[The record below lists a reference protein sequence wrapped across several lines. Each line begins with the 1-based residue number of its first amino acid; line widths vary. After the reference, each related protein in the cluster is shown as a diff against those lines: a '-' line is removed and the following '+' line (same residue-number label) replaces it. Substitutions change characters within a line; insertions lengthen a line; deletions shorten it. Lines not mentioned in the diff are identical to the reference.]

1 MQLHHNPES
10 GLLMKLQSLH
20 DISMMYAVMP
30 YEEPITFMSGINLL
44 QGSLYIPDASVDNL
58 VPGVIICHP
67 HPRAGGS
74 MDNNVVFAC
83 CSGLRSATIAYLRF
97 NFQGVGQSQGV
108 AGDPDRHVT
117 DILAASEYL
126 KSVEGIDPS
135 SIGVAGYS
143 FGGSTTIKALL
154 KGLDPTAVA
163 LIACGFPELTPQ
175 DKDSLGLPKLVILGE
190 SDSFIDSEAVSAMTG
205 SLGGNSEIHVIPGAD
220 HFFMRSEPAISAM
233 IGEFF
238 KNELGNDTLPQGQP
252 NA

>member
-1 MQLHHNPES
+1 
-10 GLLMKLQSLH
+10 
-20 DISMMYAVMP
+20 MMYAVMP
-30 YEEPITFMSGINLL
+30 YEKPITFMSGGNLL
-44 QGSLYIPDASVDNL
+44 EGSLYIPDASVDNL

-74 MDNNVVFAC
+74 MDNNVVLAC
-83 CSGLRSATIAYLRF
+83 CAGLRSATIAYLRF

-108 AGDPDRHVT
+108 AGDADSHVA

-126 KSVEGIDPS
+126 KNVEGIVPS

-143 FGGSTTIKALL
+143 FGGSTVIKALL

-175 DKDSLGLPKLVILGE
+175 DKGSLGLSKLVILGG
-190 SDSFIDSEAVSAMTG
+190 SDSFIDSEAVSAVAG
-205 SLGGNSEIHVIPGAD
+205 SLSGNSEIHVIPSAD
-220 HFFMRSEPAISAM
+220 HFFMSSEPAISAM

-238 KNELGNDTLPQGQP
+238 KKELVDDDLPQGQP
-252 NA
+252 HA